1 MATLNPDSP
10 FQAWILSPQELAQGS
25 ILTRLQKQVI
35 QNQIA
40 QVAAQKINLEFTP
53 NDPLKF
59 AQEEASL
66 KGQMQALEYL
76 LQLSQSSEAQS
87 GPGAQNVTIVD
98 QSFNPQE

>member
-1 MATLNPDSP
+1 MAILNPDSP
-10 FQAWILSPQELAQGS
+10 FQSWVLSPQELAQGS

-53 NDPLKF
+53 DNPLKF
-59 AQEEASL
+59 AQEEAAL

-76 LQLSQSSEAQS
+76 LQLSQSSEAQND
-87 GPGAQNVTIVD
+87 PGNQNVTIVD
-98 QSFNPQE
+98 QKFNPQE